1 MSRDFIGS
9 KISIIT
15 KSQCRYSGTIIGID
29 SQTSSIVLGN
39 CRSFGVENRP
49 TTSSNTGHTPGTVL
63 PIVQFANS
71 DIEDLKIVDE
81 EQTSEP
87 IGQQSSF
94 SPSTRASIHDDPAI
108 VSAVVSSANK
118 DKNNVLNGTSSGV
131 SSNHLIQ
138 NLQHMSLNDDRSKTN
153 ESRLRSNGDE
163 LGAPWSLLSSSTSK
177 FEQNSKLH
185 HTNTSTHQ
193 NLGQKSKFFDDF
205 FADKSTS
212 NNNNN
217 NRMNNQRSSN
227 THSTQTSRE
236 NAGHQ
241 YDTNGLPV
249 RQPFFSNNDRDR
261 SYPQRQQQQQQYHHQ
276 QQQYRNQNGYNQR
289 QFYNQRRPF
298 NNSNQQRR
306 TGPGGFGGGNRETFQ
321 DNPNDYDADFD
332 FETNNMK
339 FNKLTGEDELK
350 SPEEQQNPVQ
360 TNVDAS
366 PLYDKKKSFFD
377 NLALGESNEGPAS
390 YSNNRSKN
398 HDTFGYNG
406 YQRQNYRSNGHGG
419 YRRSNNNNNYR
430 QQYGDEDF
438 HYRQHNNNNNN
449 NGYRYRY

>member
-39 CRSFGVENRP
+39 CRSFGTENRSA
-49 TTSSNTGHTPGTVL
+49 TSSNSGHATGTVL

-87 IGQQSSF
+87 TAQQPSF
-94 SPSTRASIHDDPAI
+94 SMTAPAPSRVSIHDDPAI

-118 DKNNVLNGTSSGV
+118 DHNNTLNGGM
-131 SSNHLIQ
+131 SSNRLIQ
-138 NLQHMSLNDDRSKTN
+138 NLQHMTLNDERTKTDGSHRS
-153 ESRLRSNGDE
+153 SNSNE
-163 LGAPWSLLSSSTSK
+163 LGAPWSLLSSSK
-177 FEQNSKLH
+177 MEQNSKLN
-185 HTNTSTHQ
+185 HTNTSIP
-193 NLGQKSKFFDDF
+193 NNFGQKSRFFDDF
-205 FADKSTS
+205 FSDKSTT
-212 NNNNN
+212 N
-217 NRMNNQRSSN
+217 NRINNQRSSN

-241 YDTNGLPV
+241 HDTNGLPV
-249 RQPFFSNNDRDR
+249 RQPFFSNDR
-261 SYPQRQQQQQQYHHQ
+261 SYPQRQQQQPQQQY
-276 QQQYRNQNGYNQR
+276 YRNQNGYNQR

-298 NNSNQQRR
+298 NSNQQRR
-306 TGPGGFGGGNRETFQ
+306 PGVGGNRETFQ

-332 FETNNMK
+332 FESNNMK
-339 FNKLTGEDELK
+339 FNKLTGEDDFK
-350 SPEEQQNPVQ
+350 SPLEQESPVQ

-377 NLALGESNEGPAS
+377 NLALGDAADGPIS

-406 YQRQNYRSNGHGG
+406 YQRQNNRSNGHG
-419 YRRSNNNNNYR
+419 YRRSNNNNYR
-430 QQYGDEDF
+430 QQQYGDEDF
-438 HYRQHNNNNNN
+438 HYRQHSNNN